1 MKFLY
6 SRIFIKQLFISVV
19 VFALITLISIIFLFF
34 YTGQTNYIKVPDL
47 YGLNISEVEKIMTKK
62 KLNFEVSDSI
72 FYDPAISPNTV
83 VSQTPIKD
91 KEVKKNRKIYLTIN
105 PSDFSNVIFPDI
117 IQLTKRAAISQI
129 NALDLDMG
137 SIEYVDNIGK
147 DVVLEV
153 KFNDSIIKS
162 GQLIPKKSKI
172 DLVLGNGNK

>member
-19 VFALITLISIIFLFF
+19 IFALITLISIIFLFF

-47 YGLNISEVEKIMTKK
+47 YGLNISEVEKIMSKK

-83 VSQTPIKD
+83 VSQTPFKD

-105 PSDFSNVIFPDI
+105 PSDFSNVIFPDL

-129 NALDLDMG
+129 NALDLEMG

-153 KFNDSIIKS
+153 KFNDSTIKS

>member
-19 VFALITLISIIFLFF
+19 IFALITLISIIFLFF

-47 YGLNISEVEKIMTKK
+47 YGLNISEVEKIMSKK

-105 PSDFSNVIFPDI
+105 PSDFSNVIFPDL

-129 NALDLDMG
+129 NALDLEMG

-153 KFNDSIIKS
+153 KFNDSMIKS

>member
-19 VFALITLISIIFLFF
+19 IFALILLISIIFLFF

-47 YGLNISEVEKIMTKK
+47 YGLNINEVEKILSEK

-72 FYDPAISPNTV
+72 FYDPEISPNTV
-83 VSQTPIKD
+83 VSQTPLMG

-105 PSDFSNVIFPDI
+105 PSDFSNVIFPEL
-117 IQLTKRAAISQI
+117 IQLTKRAATSLI
-129 NALDLDMG
+129 NALDLELG
-137 SIEYVDNIGK
+137 NIEYVDNIGK
-147 DVVLEV
+147 DVVLAV
-153 KFNDSIIKS
+153 KFNDTIISS
-162 GQLIPKKSKI
+162 GKLIPKKSKI

>member
-6 SRIFIKQLFISVV
+6 SRIFIKQLFISIVI
-19 VFALITLISIIFLFF
+19 FALITLISIIFLFF

-47 YGLNISEVEKIMTKK
+47 YGLNMSEVEKIMTKK

-83 VSQTPIKD
+83 VSQTPFKD

-105 PSDFSNVIFPDI
+105 PSDFSNVIFPDL

-129 NALDLDMG
+129 NALDLEMG
-137 SIEYVDNIGK
+137 SIKYVDNIGK

-153 KFNDSIIKS
+153 KFNDSTIKS

>member
-19 VFALITLISIIFLFF
+19 IFALITLISIIFLFF

-47 YGLNISEVEKIMTKK
+47 YGLNISEVEKIMSEK

-105 PSDFSNVIFPDI
+105 PSDFSNVIFPDL

>member
-6 SRIFIKQLFISVV
+6 SRIFIKQVFISVV
-19 VFALITLISIIFLFF
+19 IFALITLISIIFLFF

-47 YGLNISEVEKIMTKK
+47 YGLNISEVEKIMSKK

-83 VSQTPIKD
+83 VSQTPFKD

-105 PSDFSNVIFPDI
+105 PSDFSNVIFPDL

-129 NALDLDMG
+129 NALDLEMG
-137 SIEYVDNIGK
+137 SIKYVDNIGK
-147 DVVLEV
+147 DVVLDV
-153 KFNDSIIKS
+153 KFNDSTIKS

>member
-6 SRIFIKQLFISVV
+6 SRIFIKQVFISVV
-19 VFALITLISIIFLFF
+19 IFALITLISIIFLFF

-47 YGLNISEVEKIMTKK
+47 YGLNISEVEKIMSKK

-83 VSQTPIKD
+83 VSQTPVKD

-105 PSDFSNVIFPDI
+105 PSDFSNVIFPDL

-129 NALDLDMG
+129 NALDLEMG

>member
-6 SRIFIKQLFISVV
+6 SRVFIKQLFISVV
-19 VFALITLISIIFLFF
+19 IFALITLISIIFLFF

-47 YGLNISEVEKIMTKK
+47 YGLNMSEVEKIISET

-105 PSDFSNVIFPDI
+105 PSDFSNVIFPDL

-129 NALDLDMG
+129 NALDLEMG

>member
-19 VFALITLISIIFLFF
+19 IFALITLISIIFLFF

-47 YGLNISEVEKIMTKK
+47 YGLNMSEVEKIISEK

-83 VSQTPIKD
+83 VSQTPIKG

-105 PSDFSNVIFPDI
+105 PSDFSNVIFPDL

-129 NALDLDMG
+129 NALDLEMG

>member
-19 VFALITLISIIFLFF
+19 IFALITLISIIFLFF

-47 YGLNISEVEKIMTKK
+47 YGLSMFEVEKIIGEK

-91 KEVKKNRKIYLTIN
+91 KEVKKKRKIYLTIN
-105 PSDFSNVIFPDI
+105 PSDFSNVIFPDL

-129 NALDLDMG
+129 NALDLEMG
-137 SIEYVDNIGK
+137 SFEYVDNIGK

>member
-19 VFALITLISIIFLFF
+19 IFALITLISIIFLFF

-47 YGLNISEVEKIMTKK
+47 YGLNMSEVEKIIGEK

-91 KEVKKNRKIYLTIN
+91 KEVKKKRKIYLTIN
-105 PSDFSNVIFPDI
+105 PSDFSNVIFPDL

-129 NALDLDMG
+129 NALDLEMG

-153 KFNDSIIKS
+153 KFKDSIIKS

>member
-19 VFALITLISIIFLFF
+19 IFALITLISIIFLFF

-47 YGLNISEVEKIMTKK
+47 YGLNMSEVEKIIGEK

-105 PSDFSNVIFPDI
+105 PSDFSNVIFPDL

-129 NALDLDMG
+129 NALDLEMG
-137 SIEYVDNIGK
+137 SIKYVDNIGK

-153 KFNDSIIKS
+153 QFNDSTIKS

>member
-19 VFALITLISIIFLFF
+19 IFALITLISIIFLFF

-47 YGLNISEVEKIMTKK
+47 YGLNMSEVEKIVGEK

-91 KEVKKNRKIYLTIN
+91 KEVKKKRKIYLTIN
-105 PSDFSNVIFPDI
+105 PSDFSNVIFPDL

-129 NALDLDMG
+129 NALDLDIG

>member
-19 VFALITLISIIFLFF
+19 IFALITLISIIFLFF

-47 YGLNISEVEKIMTKK
+47 YGLNMSEVEKIIGEK

-91 KEVKKNRKIYLTIN
+91 KEVKKKRKIYLTIN
-105 PSDFSNVIFPDI
+105 PSDFSNVIFPDL

-129 NALDLDMG
+129 NALDLEMG
-137 SIEYVDNIGK
+137 NIEYVDNIGK

>member
-6 SRIFIKQLFISVV
+6 SRIFIKQVFISVV
-19 VFALITLISIIFLFF
+19 IFALITLISIIFLFF

-47 YGLNISEVEKIMTKK
+47 YGLNISEVEKIMSKK

-83 VSQTPIKD
+83 VSQTPFKD

-105 PSDFSNVIFPDI
+105 PSDFSNVIFPDL

-129 NALDLDMG
+129 NALDLEMG
-137 SIEYVDNIGK
+137 SIKYVDNIGK

-153 KFNDSIIKS
+153 KFNDSTIKS

>member
-19 VFALITLISIIFLFF
+19 IFALITLISIIFLFF

-47 YGLNISEVEKIMTKK
+47 YGLNISEVEKIMSEK

-105 PSDFSNVIFPDI
+105 PSDFSNVIFPDL

-129 NALDLDMG
+129 NALDLEMG

>member
-47 YGLNISEVEKIMTKK
+47 YGLNISEVEKIMSKK

-83 VSQTPIKD
+83 VSQTPFKD

-105 PSDFSNVIFPDI
+105 PSDFSNVIFPDL

-129 NALDLDMG
+129 NALDLEMG

>member
-19 VFALITLISIIFLFF
+19 IFALITLISIIFLFF

-47 YGLNISEVEKIMTKK
+47 YGLNISEVEKIMSKK

-105 PSDFSNVIFPDI
+105 PSDFSNVIFPDL

-129 NALDLDMG
+129 NALDLEMG

>member
-6 SRIFIKQLFISVV
+6 SRIFIKQVFISVV
-19 VFALITLISIIFLFF
+19 IFALITLISIIFLFF

-47 YGLNISEVEKIMTKK
+47 YGLNISEVEKIMSEK

-105 PSDFSNVIFPDI
+105 PSDFSNVIFPDL

-129 NALDLDMG
+129 NALDLEMG

>member
-19 VFALITLISIIFLFF
+19 IFALITLISIIFLFF

-47 YGLNISEVEKIMTKK
+47 YGLNMSDVEKIIGEK

-91 KEVKKNRKIYLTIN
+91 KEVKKKRKIYLTIN
-105 PSDFSNVIFPDI
+105 PSDFSNVIFPDL

-129 NALDLDMG
+129 NALDLEMG

-153 KFNDSIIKS
+153 KFNDSMIKS

>member
-19 VFALITLISIIFLFF
+19 IFALITLISIIFLFF

-47 YGLNISEVEKIMTKK
+47 YGLNISEVEKIMSKK

-105 PSDFSNVIFPDI
+105 PTDFSNVIFPDI

-147 DVVLEV
+147 VVVLEV

>member
-6 SRIFIKQLFISVV
+6 SRIFIKQVFISVV
-19 VFALITLISIIFLFF
+19 IFALITLISIIFLFF

-47 YGLNISEVEKIMTKK
+47 YGLNMSEVEKIIGEK

-91 KEVKKNRKIYLTIN
+91 KEVKKKRKIYLTIN
-105 PSDFSNVIFPDI
+105 PSDFSNVIFPDL

-129 NALDLDMG
+129 NALDLEMG

>member
-19 VFALITLISIIFLFF
+19 IFALITLISIIFLFF

-47 YGLNISEVEKIMTKK
+47 YGLNMSEVEKIIGEK

-91 KEVKKNRKIYLTIN
+91 KEVKKKRKIYLTIN
-105 PSDFSNVIFPDI
+105 PSDFSNVIFPDL

>member
-19 VFALITLISIIFLFF
+19 IFALITLISIIFLFF
-34 YTGQTNYIKVPDL
+34 YTDQTNYIKVPDL
-47 YGLNISEVEKIMTKK
+47 YGLNMSEVEKIIGEK

-105 PSDFSNVIFPDI
+105 PSDFSNVIFPDL

-129 NALDLDMG
+129 NALDLEMG

-153 KFNDSIIKS
+153 KFNDSMIKS

>member
-19 VFALITLISIIFLFF
+19 IFALITLISIIFLFL

-47 YGLNISEVEKIMTKK
+47 YGLNISEVEKIMSEK

-105 PSDFSNVIFPDI
+105 PSDFSNVIFPDL

-129 NALDLDMG
+129 NALDLEMG

>member
-19 VFALITLISIIFLFF
+19 IFALITFISIIFLFF

-47 YGLNISEVEKIMTKK
+47 YGLNMSEVEKIIGEK

-105 PSDFSNVIFPDI
+105 PTDFSNVIFPDI

>member
-6 SRIFIKQLFISVV
+6 SRIFIKQVFISVV
-19 VFALITLISIIFLFF
+19 IFALITLISIIFLFF

-47 YGLNISEVEKIMTKK
+47 YGLNISEVEKIMSKK

-105 PSDFSNVIFPDI
+105 PSDFSNVIFPDL

-129 NALDLDMG
+129 NALDLEMG

-153 KFNDSIIKS
+153 KFNDSMIKS

>member
-19 VFALITLISIIFLFF
+19 IFALITLISIIFLFF

-47 YGLNISEVEKIMTKK
+47 YGLNISELEKIMSEK

-91 KEVKKNRKIYLTIN
+91 KEVKRNRKIYLTIN
-105 PSDFSNVIFPDI
+105 PSDFSNVIFPDL

-129 NALDLDMG
+129 NALDLEMG

>member
-19 VFALITLISIIFLFF
+19 IFALILLISIIFLFF

-47 YGLNISEVEKIMTKK
+47 YGLNINEVEKILSEK

-105 PSDFSNVIFPDI
+105 PSDFSNVIFPDL

-129 NALDLDMG
+129 NALDLEMG

-147 DVVLEV
+147 DVVLQV

>member
-6 SRIFIKQLFISVV
+6 SKIFIKQLFISVV
-19 VFALITLISIIFLFF
+19 IFALIVLISIIFLFF

-47 YGLNISEVEKIMTKK
+47 SGLNIYEAERLLNEK

-72 FYDPAISPNTV
+72 FYDPEILPNTI
-83 VSQTPIKD
+83 VSQTPLMD

-129 NALDLDMG
+129 NALDLELG
-137 SIEYVDNIGK
+137 NIEYVDNIGK

-153 KFNDSIIKS
+153 KFNDTIIYS
-162 GQLIPKKSKI
+162 GQLVPKKSKI
-172 DLVLGNGNK
+172 DLVLGNGKK